1 MKKIFLLTIIIGL
14 FSSCSEKNEKFAMN
28 ATDYDAY
35 LSENSQSLKSATEA
49 KEFWSKRLDADT
61 TGVGDIAPLAS
72 AYTSLFSTT
81 GTIEN
86 LKIAEGLTKKG
97 LQISANNKDGFARAL
112 ALNYISQHRFKEAKQ
127 VLEESYANV
136 SLKRDT
142 ELMLFDVSMELGEYE
157 AAKNYLD
164 KVKKPGDYNYL
175 IRLSKW
181 SDYRGDLDAAIKY
194 MEEAKDIAVASGN
207 NALKIWTY
215 SNLGDYYGHAGRIKD
230 SYTQYL
236 KTLALQPDNYYVK
249 KQLAWMAYAWEN
261 NSKEANRIL
270 DSISAHHKI
279 PDYYLLKA
287 EIAAFNDNP
296 SEAKKYTDQFTEA
309 VENQPDYGAMYN
321 AYLIEI
327 YAEDK
332 PEKALALAENEISN
346 RATPETYHL
355 LAYAQ
360 LKAGH
365 KEKALQTIE
374 THVEG
379 KTYEPMAQFHSA
391 LVYKAN
397 GKTEEAH
404 RLKEELLSA
413 GYELGPVII
422 KDVKTL

>member
-1 MKKIFLLTIIIGL
+1 MKKLFLLTIISC
-14 FSSCSEKNEKFAMN
+14 FFASCSEEKEKFAMN
-28 ATDYDAY
+28 TADYNEY
-35 LSENSQSLKSATEA
+35 LSQNSQSLKSATEA
-49 KEFWSKRLDADT
+49 KEFWSNRLDADT

-81 GTIEN
+81 GNIEN

-97 LQISANNKDGFARAL
+97 MQASANNKDGFARAL

-127 VLEESYANV
+127 VLEESYRDV

-157 AAKNYLD
+157 AAKSYLD

-194 MEEAKDIAVASGN
+194 MEEARDIAVASGN
-207 NALKIWTY
+207 DALKIWTY
-215 SNLGDYYGHAGRIKD
+215 SNLGDYYGHAGRIQD
-230 SYTQYL
+230 SYAQYL

-261 NSKEANRIL
+261 NTEEANRIL
-270 DSISAHHKI
+270 DSISTYHKI
-279 PDYYLLKA
+279 PDYFLLKA
-287 EIAAFNDNP
+287 EMAEFNENAA
-296 SEAKKYTDQFTEA
+296 EAKKFTEQFTEA
-309 VENQPDYGAMYN
+309 VENQPDYGTMYN
-321 AYLIEI
+321 AYLIEV
-327 YAEDK
+327 YANEN
-332 PEKALALAENEISN
+332 PEKALALAQSEVAN

-360 LKAGH
+360 LNAGN
-365 KEKALQTIE
+365 KEDALRTIQQN
-374 THVEG
+374 VEG

-391 LVYKAN
+391 LIYKAN
-397 GKTEEAH
+397 GMDKEVST
-404 RLKEELLSA
+404 LKEELLGA
-413 GYELGPVII
+413 TYELGPVII
-422 KDVKTL
+422 KDVKSL